1 MKNLSFLLIT
11 AFLFSVISSGVF
23 AQIDESENV
32 KERLIELFE
41 LSKEGDYTEAA
52 SYCVYRGPDE
62 SREWNDV
69 YNIENEEEIKGVM
82 GICNRIK
89 GYLDESTDY
98 TFEKYSTE
106 EESEGVWYVWEV
118 MFEREDKEP
127 KKVYFCFLD
136 INGEYA
142 IGDID

>member
-1 MKNLSFLLIT
+1 MKKLSFVLI
-11 AFLFSVISSGVF
+11 AVFLFSVVSSSSFSQVG
-23 AQIDESENV
+23 DSENV

-41 LSKEGDYTEAA
+41 LSKEGDYTSAA
-52 SYCVYRGPDE
+52 SYVVYRGPDE

-69 YNIENEEEIKGVM
+69 CNVEDEEEMKEVM
-82 GICNRIK
+82 GICLRIK

-98 TFEKYSTE
+98 TFEEYSTE
-106 EESEGVWYVWEV
+106 EESEGIWHVWEV
-118 MFEREDKEP
+118 LFERENEEP
-127 KKVYFCFLD
+127 RKVYFCFLD

>member
-1 MKNLSFLLIT
+1 MKKLSFLLIT
-11 AFLFSVISSGVF
+11 AFLFFVISSGAF

-41 LSKEGDYTEAA
+41 LSIESDYTEAA

-69 YNIENEEEIKGVM
+69 CNIEDEEELKDVM
-82 GICNRIK
+82 GICLRIK
-89 GYLDESTDY
+89 GYLDESTGY

-106 EESEGVWYVWEV
+106 EESEGVWHIWEV
-118 MFEREDKEP
+118 MFERENEEP